1 MFKKLAKL
9 KPSVL
14 TVGKLSPDD
23 FFVVLDDAIRPWNPG
38 DTIQGKTPSRTPPI
52 AARTPLPPFILYIP
66 LFILTRLVCLGKIV
80 LVLTHAQPAI
90 SVTCNLS
97 GAVVIKNQLVKGKH
111 SRYGLIDDTITLWS
125 AQEEAPDG
133 ENTSPEDISE
143 SSPPQTQAPTSPTRS
158 GSSSTT
164 TLTPSASASASVTPP
179 PAAAKLLPRGEHYF
193 AFAFDLP
200 RRGLYNSLEFERGS
214 ISYVITAVLQRPG
227 HPQFTCKKNISII
240 CPIDVSTLPVP
251 RPSMLSIEVR
261 KKKKETGII
270 TSMIE
275 IPARGYLRGDS
286 VQVTITVNH
295 VKPVKSVH
303 GVVVTLSRISRVC
316 GGGLELQSFR
326 KDLAQTVSSLITDPN
341 TFSQTLSNKLR
352 IPLDVFPTTTGHDMV
367 SFQYCIEAVIDLA
380 GKWNLQMTDD
390 EMVGG
395 DGGGMGGG
403 IGSSGGIGGFLGSRG
418 SGGHGGSGRF
428 IDTDKLK
435 KNRGTVSLWMEL
447 VIGTERGV
455 VLNAN
460 RRQPQPGQYLSHH
473 YQHYQRRPQGQPD
486 SDQDLH
492 RDQQQIQHQPQHQ
505 QDLQLRQQHDQ
516 QQQYGYQPRH
526 IAHASSASNS
536 INYHHAAPHA
546 YNSQDNNNSL
556 IMPGGSPIPP
566 TAGYAGSAASSTPP
580 ISAEAEKERLR
591 QEQEAAYL
599 PSEPAPYAAGGS
611 GSGRGSTLAV
621 ALPAA
626 SAADPASVLTEPSAP
641 PLPDGATVGAV
652 EAGDVVINSTSELA
666 THHVPQQNTM
676 YYPPPPQDPTH
687 QPPGVVDKL
696 ERERLLLLDRS
707 SQPYDVP
714 TYVGPSSPPP
724 PHIDSPSISGLAE
737 ARPEQVLHEKGST
750 EKVGL
755 SSAPSEPESFGLES
769 EPPGGDISD
778 EPSAPPLEHVD
789 LADLTLHEYEHA
801 PSEPPAAAEL
811 GSRPGSHRESSPDA
825 PSAPPA
831 PGAALVGSS
840 SNETG
845 TISYNY
851 DDTTAAGPAFRSGSP
866 TNVLETIERNRVHAE
881 AATTDGSSLDRPSRE
896 RGSTDDLESDS
907 ELYN

>member
-1 MFKKLAKL
+1 
-9 KPSVL
+9 
-14 TVGKLSPDD
+14 
-23 FFVVLDDAIRPWNPG
+23 
-38 DTIQGKTPSRTPPI
+38 
-52 AARTPLPPFILYIP
+52 
-66 LFILTRLVCLGKIV
+66 
-80 LVLTHAQPAI
+80 
-90 SVTCNLS
+90 
-97 GAVVIKNQLVKGKH
+97 
-111 SRYGLIDDTITLWS
+111 
-125 AQEEAPDG
+125 
-133 ENTSPEDISE
+133 
-143 SSPPQTQAPTSPTRS
+143 
-158 GSSSTT
+158 
-164 TLTPSASASASVTPP
+164 
-179 PAAAKLLPRGEHYF
+179 
-193 AFAFDLP
+193 
-200 RRGLYNSLEFERGS
+200 
-214 ISYVITAVLQRPG
+214 
-227 HPQFTCKKNISII
+227 
-240 CPIDVSTLPVP
+240 
-251 RPSMLSIEVR
+251 
-261 KKKKETGII
+261 
-270 TSMIE
+270 MIE

-303 GVVVTLSRISRVC
+303 GVVGTLSRISRVC

-380 GKWNLQMTDD
+380 GKWKLANDRRR
-390 EMVGG
+390 
-395 DGGGMGGG
+395 DGWWRWRRYGRRDWQLWWDWWVPGEQGAAAGMA
-403 IGSSGGIGGFLGSRG
+403 
-418 SGGHGGSGRF
+418 GSGRF

-505 QDLQLRQQHDQ
+505 PQHQQDLQLRQQHDQ

-526 IAHASSASNS
+526 IAHASSGSNS

-714 TYVGPSSPPP
+714 TYVGP
-724 PHIDSPSISGLAE
+724 
-737 ARPEQVLHEKGST
+737 
-750 EKVGL
+750 
-755 SSAPSEPESFGLES
+755 
-769 EPPGGDISD
+769 
-778 EPSAPPLEHVD
+778 
-789 LADLTLHEYEHA
+789 
-801 PSEPPAAAEL
+801 
-811 GSRPGSHRESSPDA
+811 
-825 PSAPPA
+825 
-831 PGAALVGSS
+831 
-840 SNETG
+840 
-845 TISYNY
+845 
-851 DDTTAAGPAFRSGSP
+851 
-866 TNVLETIERNRVHAE
+866 
-881 AATTDGSSLDRPSRE
+881 
-896 RGSTDDLESDS
+896 
-907 ELYN
+907 

>member
-1 MFKKLAKL
+1 
-9 KPSVL
+9 
-14 TVGKLSPDD
+14 
-23 FFVVLDDAIRPWNPG
+23 
-38 DTIQGKTPSRTPPI
+38 
-52 AARTPLPPFILYIP
+52 
-66 LFILTRLVCLGKIV
+66 V

-90 SVTCNLS
+90 SVTCNLT

-125 AQEEAPDG
+125 AQEEALEE
-133 ENTSPEDISE
+133 ENTTSE
-143 SSPPQTQAPTSPTRS
+143 ELQQQELLPSQPQAPASPTRS

-179 PAAAKLLPRGEHYF
+179 PPATAAKLLPRGEHYF

-326 KDLAQTVSSLITDPN
+326 KDLAQTVSSLITDPT

-380 GKWNLQMTDD
+380 GKWNLKMTDD

-395 DGGGMGGG
+395 GGGG
-403 IGSSGGIGGFLGSRG
+403 IGGGIGGSGGFDGFLGG
-418 SGGHGGSGRF
+418 GGGHGGSGRF

-460 RRQPQPGQYLSHH
+460 RRQSQQQPGQYLSHN
-473 YQHYQRRPQGQPD
+473 YQHYQRQPQPRPQHE

-492 RDQQQIQHQPQHQ
+492 QDQQQPQHQ
-505 QDLQLRQQHDQ
+505 LQHQPELQSRHQHDQ
-516 QQQYGYQPRH
+516 QQQQYSHQPRH
-526 IAHASSASNS
+526 LTHASLGSNS
-536 INYHHAAPHA
+536 INYHHAVLPRG
-546 YNSQDNNNSL
+546 YNNQDNNNSL

-566 TAGYAGSAASSTPP
+566 MAAYAGSAASSTPP

-599 PSEPAPYAAGGS
+599 PSEPAPYAAS
-611 GSGRGSTLAV
+611 GSGRGGRGSTLTA
-621 ALPAA
+621 ALPTAGVADHA
-626 SAADPASVLTEPSAP
+626 SAFTEPSAP
-641 PLPDGATVGAV
+641 PLPDGAAV
-652 EAGDVVINSTSELA
+652 EAAEAGDMVISSTTELA
-666 THHVPQQNTM
+666 AHHVPQSDLM
-676 YYPPPPQDPTH
+676 YYPLPPAQEPLHQQPPP
-687 QPPGVVDKL
+687 GLVDKL

-714 TYVGPSSPPP
+714 TYVGPSSSP
-724 PHIDSPSISGLAE
+724 PHIDSPGVGGPAEDRLSQYPHQQDPTEQMGLA
-737 ARPEQVLHEKGST
+737 
-750 EKVGL
+750 
-755 SSAPSEPESFGLES
+755 SAPPLPHGL
-769 EPPGGDISD
+769 GGGSD

-789 LADLTLHEYEHA
+789 LADLALHEYEHA
-801 PSEPPAAAEL
+801 PSAPSGPPAAAEFGGRL
-811 GSRPGSHRESSPDA
+811 GSLRQSSPDA

-831 PGAALVGSS
+831 PAAVPVGSS
-840 SNETG
+840 GNDETSE
-845 TISYNY
+845 IRYKYS
-851 DDTTAAGPAFRSGSP
+851 DSDASTATAGLGSAFITP
-866 TNVLETIERNRVHAE
+866 TNVLQTIECNRVN
-881 AATTDGSSLDRPSRE
+881 AAAAAAVGLNGASHSRE
-896 RGSTDDLESDS
+896 RSNAADAESDN